1 MIFNQTVPGCTHIKL
16 YAEITNTGSGTVL
29 GISWDFMVYRH
40 NYGWATLKTFTMP
53 DDGIYTVDCDVP
65 NYAITQFLI
74 VPSSRQSTSRTWDNL
89 YRVEKLTLTESLEPK
104 ELTTGMFQYGL
115 FTNRSGVKKDLTE
128 VYANIG
134 GLLVSAKDI
143 LVNIE
148 GNLVSIAP
156 VYSAYL
162 KTESES
168 MSVYKFIPP
177 SDGTYKIQN
186 KRLLGDHEI
195 RFYDSAFIPLYD
207 GCFYGRSFSLTGG
220 SVYYITL
227 THYYSADES
236 ESYLQIY
243 KEV

>member
-115 FTNRSGVKKDLTE
+115 FTNRSGLKNELTE
-128 VYANIG
+128 VYVNMG
-134 GLLVSAKDI
+134 GTLKQATDI
-143 LVNIE
+143 LVNN
-148 GNLVSIAP
+148 GVSLVSLAP
-156 VYSAYL
+156 VYSSYL
-162 KTESES
+162 KTEREE
-168 MSVYKFIPP
+168 VHLYRFVPTEDGKFRIKQKKLA
-177 SDGTYKIQN
+177 GNHQMQ
-186 KRLLGDHEI
+186 
-195 RFYDSAFIPLYD
+195 FYDSTYTPLYD
-207 GCFYGRSFSLTGG
+207 GPFNDRSFSLTEG

-227 THYYSADES
+227 THNYSAGES